1 MKFENEITV
10 EIDVTLKELKDILKN
25 KGFEVKEEY
34 DLNDVYMI
42 NKNDKKDNNCLELL
56 KKCVLIRNVIEKNNN
71 KKILTYKYKEYNKN
85 NDIIKQ
91 GKIDCYIDSIENA
104 ILLFEALNFEKLICI
119 NDHMLVYSNDVD
131 EFAVQVVNNKHIYI
145 EIEEKGNYI
154 EKTYKSID
162 EMIEVI
168 KKYEIPIKNEN
179 YFVKKA
185 EIELK
190 ENMQKS
196 N

>member
-119 NDHMLVYSNDVD
+119 NDTLV
-131 EFAVQVVNNKHIYI
+131 
-145 EIEEKGNYI
+145 
-154 EKTYKSID
+154 
-162 EMIEVI
+162 
-168 KKYEIPIKNEN
+168 
-179 YFVKKA
+179 
-185 EIELK
+185 L
-190 ENMQKS
+190 
-196 N
+196 

>member
-145 EIEEKGNYI
+145 EIEEKVNYI

-168 KKYEIPIKNEN
+168 MKYEIPIKNEN

-190 ENMQKS
+190 ENM
-196 N
+196 

>member
-190 ENMQKS
+190 ENM
-196 N
+196 

>member
-1 MKFENEITV
+1 
-10 EIDVTLKELKDILKN
+10 
-25 KGFEVKEEY
+25 
-34 DLNDVYMI
+34 
-42 NKNDKKDNNCLELL
+42 
-56 KKCVLIRNVIEKNNN
+56 
-71 KKILTYKYKEYNKN
+71 
-85 NDIIKQ
+85 
-91 GKIDCYIDSIENA
+91 
-104 ILLFEALNFEKLICI
+104 
-119 NDHMLVYSNDVD
+119 MLVYSNDVD

-190 ENMQKS
+190 ENM
-196 N
+196 